1 MKAII
6 LAAGFGTRLYPITRD
21 LPKAL
26 LRIGEKTILDHLM
39 AKMDTLAAVDEVILV
54 TNNRFHQ
61 RFILW
66 QKTARYSKFIRII
79 SNGVYDHEKSRGAV
93 RDLFLALRSGYCGS
107 DDFLVFCGDN
117 YFDFPLGFMLLPA
130 LGHRESAFVG
140 IYDVKDSSL
149 AKEYGVVELDNHHK
163 ITRFEEKPAH
173 SQSSKISIGVYFL
186 PGSFRLRV
194 FEYLEIEK
202 RNPDKIG
209 DFMAWLVGKE
219 ILYGIEF
226 DGTWFDI
233 GSKETY
239 DAAVKYF
246 GNKHGLAS
254 SQAEV
259 PA

>member
-26 LRIGEKTILDHLM
+26 LKIGEKTILDHLM
-39 AKMDTLAAVDEVILV
+39 AKLDGLATVDEVILV
-54 TNNRFHQ
+54 TNNRFYH
-61 RFILW
+61 RFIQW
-66 QKTARYSKFIRII
+66 RKTARHLKFVRII
-79 SNGVYDHEKSRGAV
+79 SNGVYDQEKSRGAV

-140 IYDVKDSSL
+140 IYDIKDFSR
-149 AKEYGVVELDNHHK
+149 AKEYGVVELDNHHR
-163 ITRFEEKPAH
+163 ITRFEEKPANPR
-173 SQSSKISIGVYFL
+173 SSKISIGVYFL
-186 PGSFRLRV
+186 PGNFRLRV
-194 FEYLEIEK
+194 YEFLEIEK

-209 DFMAWLVGKE
+209 DFVAWLAGKE
-219 ILYGIEF
+219 TLYGIEF

-239 DAAVKYF
+239 EAALKYF
-246 GNKHGLAS
+246 EKRYS
-254 SQAEV
+254 EV
-259 PA
+259 SHVRA